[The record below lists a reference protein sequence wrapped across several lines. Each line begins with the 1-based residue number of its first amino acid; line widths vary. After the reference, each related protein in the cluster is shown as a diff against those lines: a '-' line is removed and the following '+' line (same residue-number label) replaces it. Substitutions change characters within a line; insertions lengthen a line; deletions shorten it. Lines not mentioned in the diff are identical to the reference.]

1 MTKPSIALYS
11 TLQKTFNALVVPL
24 ILFFAMSADARW
36 ATIDDAA
43 LEYKSFNNNVKINSD
58 GTYESTVEM
67 KVKILKEHGRFAF
80 ANFTF
85 QYNGDSAKVTILEA
99 KTIYQGQEY
108 NVEPRL
114 IEDKPLASAP
124 QGFDQLRQILISFP
138 KTELGAE
145 IYLKY
150 NRKEIKPALDKFFS
164 GQFNFGQGG
173 YWQNASLTLNSEIPL
188 YIKVNDPSNVLG
200 IKEKS
205 DKILKPVKQAKFNLV
220 KPICNEVVHE
230 YGVVNKKHMTWVS
243 VSTIDKWTELAKKF
257 SYDYEKVIT
266 QPLPKIFESIAE
278 KASKEKSEVDQIN
291 VVTSLLNEKI
301 QYMGDWRS
309 IKGKFFPRDLE
320 KIATSQIGDCKDFS
334 ASTAAILKHLGFKA
348 QAAWVHRSSSDLTE
362 EGNLPEEGD
371 LPNLA
376 ASNHAFLKVTSKTGK
391 IYWID
396 PTNMVSMAQGIF
408 PDIANK
414 MVLILDSKAPACERS
429 GNIDPKHSEIIY
441 VRELEIIDGVV
452 TSAGY
457 ITFKGEQ
464 AVDLTGAK
472 LRASD
477 QNIRDLMFNKLSD
490 SNLEEQNKISLT
502 IPDLTSRIVQDITF
516 KFKYTRD
523 DALIKTNL
531 GQAIWIYSHLV
542 DGVISSVPNQIS
554 DLILEAPTTIY
565 RRIILK
571 DKKVPQIKN
580 LNYQEDTTW
589 LKVKRTC
596 KHVGN
601 NTEIEDITIFKKR
614 VISSEELQ
622 SPEYKKLKKNLIR
635 NFRDSAIIFN

>member
-1 MTKPSIALYS
+1 MMNLSILRYS
-11 TLQKTFNALVVPL
+11 NVQKMFCTLVSL
-24 ILFFAMSADARW
+24 IIFFAMSADARW

-58 GTYESTVEM
+58 GTHEQTIEM
-67 KVKILKEHGRFAF
+67 RVMILKEHGRSAF

-114 IEDKPLASAP
+114 IEDKPLASSP

-150 NRKEIKPALDKFFS
+150 NYKEIKPALDEFFGS
-164 GQFNFGQGG
+164 QFNFGQGG
-173 YWQNASLTLNSEIPL
+173 YWQTASLTLNSEIPL

-205 DKILKPVKQAKFNLV
+205 DKILKPIKQVTFNLV
-220 KPICNEVVHE
+220 KPICNEVVNE

-243 VSTIDKWTELAKKF
+243 VSTIDDWTELAKRF

-266 QPLPKIFESIAE
+266 QPLPKIFEAIAE
-278 KASKEKSEVDQIN
+278 KARKEKSEVDQIN

-309 IKGKFFPRDLE
+309 IKGRAFPRDLE

-334 ASTAAILKHLGFKA
+334 ASTAAILKHLGFQA
-348 QAAWVHRSSSDLTE
+348 QTALVNRSASDLTDKDGLPSI
-362 EGNLPEEGD
+362 GNF
-371 LPNLA
+371 
-376 ASNHAFLKVTSKTGK
+376 NHAFLKVTGKTGK
-391 IYWID
+391 VYWID
-396 PTNMVSMAQGIF
+396 PTNIVSMAQGIF
-408 PDIANK
+408 PDIADK
-414 MVLILDSKAPACERS
+414 MVLILDSKAPTYEKS
-429 GNIDPKHSEIIY
+429 GNVDFKRSERIY
-441 VRELEIIDGVV
+441 VRELEIVDGKI
-452 TSAGY
+452 TSNGY
-457 ITFKGEQ
+457 ITYKGEQ
-464 AVDLTGAK
+464 ALEWTGSK
-472 LRASD
+472 LYRSD
-477 QNIRDLMFNKLSD
+477 QTIRDAMFNLLSRV
-490 SNLEEQNKISLT
+490 NLEEQNKINLI
-502 IPDLTSRIVQDITF
+502 IPDLTSRIVRDITF
-516 KFKYTRD
+516 KFKYTQD

-531 GQAIWIYSHLV
+531 GQAIWINGDWV
-542 DGVISSVPNQIS
+542 DDVINSTPNQIS
-554 DLILEAPTTIY
+554 DLILGAPTTIY
-565 RRIILK
+565 RRTIIK

-580 LNYQEDTTW
+580 LNYQEDTPW
-589 LKVKRTC
+589 FKVKRTC
-596 KHVGN
+596 KHVDN
-601 NTEIEDITIFKKR
+601 NTEIEDLTIFKKS

-622 SPEYKKLKKNLIR
+622 SPEYKKLKRNLIR